1 MPHAFGAG
9 FPTADAGPGQ
19 VALWTGEFN
28 YSVTDVSIDTPQGAL
43 IVSRSH
49 LGFDG
54 ATGDPVA
61 GAFGPG
67 FSASFDGAAVGTAGF
82 DVYDNVSVDGTMY
95 FADDEGNI
103 YSFMKPVIAPL
114 DVYIAADDDTR
125 ALNAKLRMIDA
136 TTMSLTTD
144 DAVVTTWEKT
154 GGAWVPKEVREP
166 GNASGT
172 TFTRLASGR
181 ISRILAPVPDGVTCD
196 DPATKGCRSLIIR
209 WGANNTGDRVTSIDY
224 QAWDPASSS
233 STVTTVATYQ
243 YTDGRLT
250 SVTDPRSGLTT
261 SYTWNTAEAQ
271 FPKLATIQDPGR
283 ARWAV
288 NYETNPQLSYDVRTA
303 SIDHFDATNATT
315 STRDTSFVYNID
327 PNQSVPGL
335 PDTLTKTWTD
345 KWRQRRA
352 PAVGFAVFGPDQ
364 RVNGA
369 FAVGSVPSAAWAHAS
384 LQYADAQGYT
394 VNTAS
399 YLGAAAGNTATYP
412 VRGWAITSTDYDD
425 HSNVTRSIDA
435 RGMAQVF
442 TQLQQGGASIDAA
455 RYASVYRYNAAATV
469 NGVAVPEGSF
479 LTDAWGPQKTAYVHT
494 NADGSANSGGT
505 TRLVRVHTHYDYDQ
519 GAPNS
524 KINPATGHPYGLQT
538 TVRTGIA
545 DPSSGSSSSADTI
558 PADQEALSATFT
570 SYDSS
575 DPSASWKLGLATA
588 TDLDLASP
596 ATTIDS
602 STGALSGASDDIVH
616 KTQYDATGRV
626 TKVIQPLSNGNDEGT
641 TETVYY
647 TAGANSQ
654 ASQCGARPEWA
665 GMLCL
670 SRHASKPVN
679 EDLPDAQVT
688 SYNKYLQALTQ
699 VEVSGSGSGLVTRT
713 TTTTYLADGRV
724 SSVGVD
730 ATTLPSAGDVKTTT
744 NVYEASSGALRGS
757 STTTSG
763 VTTSEL
769 STFDKWGRTVGYTNS
784 LGDTTTTT
792 YVAPSTGGYQAGA
805 GQVATVTD
813 AKSVTSYTYGGTDAR
828 GGTESRSL
836 LTKKVVAMVGGSS
849 YTFTAAYD
857 TFGALTKQIAPN
869 DVGQANAYDSAG
881 RLVGMS
887 YYWDATGASPLLHTW
902 TREYDAADRVTGEYD
917 MTAIPQPTDY
927 PTRWWRYDKAGRL
940 DEIVDRSSGVCVIRQ
955 YSFDKQGNRT
965 SLTSSAAQA
974 DGNCWGAAT
983 TTTWSYDL
991 SSRVR
996 TVTRDGSTG
1005 TYGYDVLGRATT
1017 IPGLDAASSGTR
1029 SIAYFDNDLPRT
1041 VVDTS
1046 FTLDPSMRRVQGTD
1060 GSVTHYG
1067 DTTDSPSW
1075 VVKSGT
1081 TTVYAS
1087 DIAGA
1092 LSLQYDTT
1100 GSGSTG
1106 YLQLANPHGDNVTR
1120 TQLPASTTTD
1130 ASTVSGFAIY
1140 DEFGQTT
1147 GTTASTGTATY
1158 GWLGNKQRQTTTAPF
1173 ILMGARLYNPLTG
1186 RFTSPDPIPGGNENA
1201 YVYPSDPINSYD
1213 LFGLKKKAK
1222 SSDSDDWTDNLNNA
1236 AKKLGYPVKEVRR
1249 AVEREKKGLR
1259 GSNPKTRNPDIEV
1272 NTKTGDIRV
1281 KGGDGSP
1288 EGNILDHLETRS
1300 IQPSVR
1306 MDWSGVGAGLVIG
1319 IIFVTIVTF
1328 PISAAYG

>member
-1 MPHAFGAG
+1 M
-9 FPTADAGPGQ
+9 
-19 VALWTGEFN
+19 
-28 YSVTDVSIDTPQGAL
+28 
-43 IVSRSH
+43 
-49 LGFDG
+49 
-54 ATGDPVA
+54 
-61 GAFGPG
+61 
-67 FSASFDGAAVGTAGF
+67 GTAGF

-103 YSFMKPVIAPL
+103 YSFMKPVIAPW

-144 DAVVTTWEKT
+144 DAVVTTWVKT
-154 GGAWVPKEVREP
+154 GKTWAPTEVREP

-224 QAWDPASSS
+224 QAWDPATSS

-250 SVTDPRSGLTT
+250 SVTDPRSGLST

-271 FPKLATIQDPGR
+271 FPKLASVESSGR
-283 ARWAV
+283 AKWV
-288 NYETNPQLSYDVRTA
+288 INYATNPQTSWDVRTA
-303 SIDHFDATNATT
+303 SIDHLDAASGST

-327 PNQSVPGL
+327 PNQGVPGL
-335 PDTLTKTWTD
+335 PDTVTSSNVARWG
-345 KWRQRRA
+345 QRRA
-352 PAVGFAVFGPDQ
+352 PAVGFAVFGQDQ
-364 RVNGA
+364 KVDA
-369 FAVGSVPSAAWAHAS
+369 TFAAGSVPSSAWAHAS

-399 YLGAAAGNTATYP
+399 YVGAPANNADTYP
-412 VRGWAITSTDYDD
+412 VHGWAITSTDYDE
-425 HSNVTRSIDA
+425 HSNVTRSLDE
-435 RGMAQVF
+435 RGMALVF
-442 TQLQQGGASIDAA
+442 EQLKQTSGSVDAGP
-455 RYASVYRYNAAATV
+455 YATINRYNAASTV
-469 NGVAVPEGSF
+469 NDVAVPEGSY
-479 LTDAWGPQKTAYVHT
+479 LTDSWAPQKTAYVHT
-494 NADGSANSGGT
+494 NANGSANSGGI

-524 KINPATGHPYGLQT
+524 KINPATGHPFGLLT
-538 TVRTGIA
+538 TVRVGIA
-545 DPSSGSSSSADTI
+545 DPSIGSSSPADAI
-558 PADQEALSATFT
+558 PADHETLSATFT
-570 SYDSS
+570 SYDSA

-588 TDLDLASP
+588 TSLDMGSP
-596 ATTIDS
+596 ATTTDS
-602 STGALSGASDDIVH
+602 STGALTGDSDDIVH
-616 KTQYDATGRV
+616 RTRYDAAGRV
-626 TKVIQPLSNGNDEGT
+626 IKVIQPLSNGSDEGT

-647 TAGANSQ
+647 TAGTNPQ
-654 ASQCGARPEWA
+654 AAECGGRPEWG
-665 GMLCL
+665 GMLCVTRL
-670 SRHASKPVN
+670 AGAPVN
-679 EDLPDAQVT
+679 EDLPDTQVT
-688 SYNKYLQALTQ
+688 SYNKYLQALTE
-699 VEVSGSGSGLVTRT
+699 VETSGAGSGLVTRT
-713 TTTTYLADGRV
+713 TTTTYLSDGRTNTV
-724 SSVGVD
+724 AVD
-730 ATTLPSAGDVKTTT
+730 ATTLSSAGNVKTTT
-744 NVYEASSGALRGS
+744 SVYEASSGALRGV

-813 AKSVTSYTYGGTDAR
+813 PKSVTTYTYGGADAS
-828 GGTESRSL
+828 GVTESRPL
-836 LTKKVVAMVGGSS
+836 MTKKTIAMTGGAS
-849 YTFTAAYD
+849 YTFRAAYD
-857 TFGALTKQIAPN
+857 VFGALVKQIGPN
-869 DVGQANAYDSAG
+869 DVGQTNTYDSRG
-881 RLVGMS
+881 RLSAMS
-887 YYWDATGASPLLHTW
+887 YYWDVTGASPLLHAW
-902 TREYDAADRVTGEYD
+902 TRTYDAADRTIGEYD
-917 MTAIPQPTDY
+917 MTTIPQPTDY
-927 PTRWWRYDKAGRL
+927 PTRWWRYDRAGRL
-940 DEIVDRSSGVCVIRQ
+940 DEIVDRSSGACVIRQ

-965 SLTSSAAQA
+965 SLTSSAAQP

-1060 GSVTHYG
+1060 GTAEHYG
-1067 DTTDSPSW
+1067 DGTDSPSW
-1075 VVKSGT
+1075 VVNTGT

-1100 GSGSTG
+1100 TAGSTG
-1106 YLQLANPHGDNVTR
+1106 YLQFANPHGDNVTR
-1120 TQLPASTTTD
+1120 TQLPVSAAAD
-1130 ASTVSGFAIY
+1130 ASTVSGFAVY

-1147 GTTASTGTATY
+1147 GTTASTGAVTY
-1158 GWLGNKQRQTTTAPF
+1158 GWLGSKQRQTTTAPF

-1186 RFTSPDPIPGGNENA
+1186 RFTSPDPIPGVNENT
-1201 YVYPSDPINSYD
+1201 YVYPGDPINRSDSSGMWDLLDTLDTASAVLGVAGMLGCAICAGASAAISLGTGIYRLSQGDADGWLDLAGAATFGVGKALNVGLKLTKATKIAKSASKINSLKIPPKVKVRMMTNARKRIRIQHRKTRSAVIGSYD
-1213 LFGLKKKAK
+1213 ALDTAYGAYTATTF
-1222 SSDSDDWTDNLNNA
+1222 
-1236 AKKLGYPVKEVRR
+1236 
-1249 AVEREKKGLR
+1249 AVDL
-1259 GSNPKTRNPDIEV
+1259 
-1272 NTKTGDIRV
+1272 DIR
-1281 KGGDGSP
+1281 
-1288 EGNILDHLETRS
+1288 R
-1300 IQPSVR
+1300 QR
-1306 MDWSGVGAGLVIG
+1306 GAL
-1319 IIFVTIVTF
+1319 
-1328 PISAAYG
+1328 